1 MTEVALR
8 LKDQL
13 LKLSDED
20 RLELARALWDSIDG
34 PDMDMEDDE
43 AAWIDE
49 LNRRADDLA
58 TGRATA
64 EPVDK
69 VFAELREEAMREKQQ
84 R

>member
-13 LKLSDED
+13 LRLSDED
-20 RLELARALWDSIDG
+20 RVELARILWDSIDG
-34 PDMDMEDDE
+34 PDGEMDDDE
-43 AAWIDE
+43 ANWTDE

-58 TGRATA
+58 AGRAKA

-69 VFAELREEAMREKQQ
+69 VFAELREEAIREKKA